1 MRTGCQAALR
11 GRARGLQQGRALGV
25 EGRGRPRHGLHPRH
39 LVVGDPVRFSF
50 TERGG
55 RGENPFS
62 LPNQP
67 TSSSV
72 SLSKWALEPGSVL
85 SAPLLKHPPVGEAG
99 LTGEPGRSRSRAAS
113 RRLPAGAPTSPCLC
127 PHLYAQ
133 RLAHGRAPRRQANAC
148 LLCLWNVRGATQRK
162 EVNNS
167 TTKMLMFAER
177 LGGSVALA
185 SDFGSGHDLAVRD
198 FQPHVRLTAVS
209 LSAHSLL
216 QILCPP
222 LSAPP
227 LSQKINIKK
236 KS

>member
-1 MRTGCQAALR
+1 MAALGGPWEWP
-11 GRARGLQQGRALGV
+11 GRTTEGTPSLGPAPCSTGRREDRMSGGLTGPCTWVAAGPGSGS
-25 EGRGRPRHGLHPRH
+25 EGQGRPRHGLHPRH
-39 LVVGDPVRFSF
+39 LAVGDPIHFSF

-55 RGENPFS
+55 CGENPFS

-72 SLSKWALEPGSVL
+72 LLSKWALEPGSVL

-148 LLCLWNVRGATQRK
+148 LLCLWNVRGETQRK
-162 EVNNS
+162 EVNKS
-167 TTKMLMFAER
+167 T
-177 LGGSVALA
+177 
-185 SDFGSGHDLAVRD
+185 
-198 FQPHVRLTAVS
+198 
-209 LSAHSLL
+209 
-216 QILCPP
+216 
-222 LSAPP
+222 
-227 LSQKINIKK
+227 KK
-236 KS
+236 R